1 MPDIAAIDLAPLPR
15 IRYSSAHRCDAVGC
29 IDSMVFAGQAAHMNS
44 MLPAGPRVTQDIQ
57 LTIGD
62 SINVGPHRVTVADVH
77 GGDIRFHVETVD
89 SSSPPEAQTPPPE
102 SPK

>member
-1 MPDIAAIDLAPLPR
+1 
-15 IRYSSAHRCDAVGC
+15 
-29 IDSMVFAGQAAHMNS
+29 MNP
-44 MLPAGPRVTQDIQ
+44 MLPVGPRVTQDIQ

-77 GGDIRFHVETVD
+77 AGDIRFHIETED
-89 SSSPPEAQTPPPE
+89 SSSPADAQTSPPE